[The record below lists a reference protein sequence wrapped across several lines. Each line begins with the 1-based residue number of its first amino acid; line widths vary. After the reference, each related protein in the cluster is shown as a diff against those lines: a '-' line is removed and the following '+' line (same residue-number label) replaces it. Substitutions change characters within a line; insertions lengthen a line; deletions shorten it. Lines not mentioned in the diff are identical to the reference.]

1 MKSYVRRMSVV
12 AELTRTAA
20 VPPTSRHAGRCFA
33 SARESAETHVLFG
46 NSTFQGP
53 QVRRRVALLELH
65 PPLSFRLRIEI
76 DIAAIMRTVALLAVA
91 VCGAA
96 ARSAVHTP
104 GGVRRATIDRLHG
117 GAAEPSDALLQATFA
132 SNALYASTLAEAA
145 AEVSMLRKS
154 VGASEIVPNLGA
166 KADALF
172 SEAADKF
179 ASGTPAGEADVMAL
193 YKAKAEE
200 LRAALSTAVEP
211 VFVSQITLIKDGAPS
226 ERALFP
232 TPAQAPVPQ
241 QQQQSQA
248 AHLCTSAPR
257 HSRHPHHP
265 HHPRHSRYSRVSQPI
280 RLSVPAT
287 SCAQRR
293 SRASSVA

>member
-1 MKSYVRRMSVV
+1 MR
-12 AELTRTAA
+12 
-20 VPPTSRHAGRCFA
+20 
-33 SARESAETHVLFG
+33 HVLVGDSSGFH
-46 NSTFQGP
+46 P
-53 QVRRRVALLELH
+53 QVALLQLH

-179 ASGTPAGEADVMAL
+179 AAGTPAGEADVMAL

-241 QQQQSQA
+241 QQQQSHA

-257 HSRHPHHP
+257 HSRHSRHPHHP
-265 HHPRHSRYSRVSQPI
+265 HHPCHSRLSRLSRPI